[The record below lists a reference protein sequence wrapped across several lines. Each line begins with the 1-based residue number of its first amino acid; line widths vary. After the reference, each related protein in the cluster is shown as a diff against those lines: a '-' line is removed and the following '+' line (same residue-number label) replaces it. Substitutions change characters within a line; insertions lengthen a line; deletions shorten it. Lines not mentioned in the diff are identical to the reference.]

1 MNSVISVRKI
11 SRKEEI
17 FGGTCTMPIVQLH
30 CRGISRAGLPK
41 RKERG
46 TFLRTACHLRWP
58 LTLCTYTKHNINTNT
73 NANTNTNTYI
83 KKTQEKGGSPS

>member
-1 MNSVISVRKI
+1 MCI
-11 SRKEEI
+11 E
-17 FGGTCTMPIVQLH
+17 H
-30 CRGISRAGLPK
+30 CRGISRAGLTK

-58 LTLCTYTKHNINTNT
+58 LTLCTYTKHNTNT

-83 KKTQEKGGSPS
+83 KNTRERRVTFLRAAGHLRWPLSLRK